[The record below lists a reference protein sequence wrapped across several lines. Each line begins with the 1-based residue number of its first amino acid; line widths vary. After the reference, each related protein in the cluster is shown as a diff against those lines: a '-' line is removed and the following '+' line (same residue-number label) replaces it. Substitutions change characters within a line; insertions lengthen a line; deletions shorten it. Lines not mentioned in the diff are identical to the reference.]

1 MFNSY
6 YLKDLNT
13 TVFDIETTGLF
24 HSKDCIINAGFC
36 NPMGDVWQN
45 FTEDP
50 TDEKRV
56 VEEAL
61 ERICAADAVVTYNGD
76 TFDLPFLQRRAV
88 KYGLCERLPLLWSVD
103 LYRWLKK
110 YWPVAPSMKSM
121 SQKSVEEAMGLAP
134 KRSDEIPGG
143 DCIPLYNY
151 YLQTKDDSAKQ
162 TILLH
167 NADDVRQLARI
178 AWKCTFLPYHDI
190 AMREG
195 FLFKAGQRKILTKG
209 CSFKKGTLQ
218 LQAKLDAG
226 QIPVSAYEDQYHL
239 EYDSFSGKAELA
251 LFTGEEGPFRYV
263 DTQHLPGDKT
273 EIKELPGFHSGYLIL
288 AENGEPDPKA
298 VNAAVKTVLSAY
310 FGD

>member
-1 MFNSY
+1 
-6 YLKDLNT
+6 
-13 TVFDIETTGLF
+13 
-24 HSKDCIINAGFC
+24 
-36 NPMGDVWQN
+36 
-45 FTEDP
+45 
-50 TDEKRV
+50 
-56 VEEAL
+56 
-61 ERICAADAVVTYNGD
+61 
-76 TFDLPFLQRRAV
+76 
-88 KYGLCERLPLLWSVD
+88 
-103 LYRWLKK
+103 
-110 YWPVAPSMKSM
+110 
-121 SQKSVEEAMGLAP
+121 
-134 KRSDEIPGG
+134 
-143 DCIPLYNY
+143 
-151 YLQTKDDSAKQ
+151 
-162 TILLH
+162 
-167 NADDVRQLARI
+167 
-178 AWKCTFLPYHDI
+178 
-190 AMREG
+190 MREG

-263 DTQHLPGDKT
+263 DTQHLPGDKK

>member
-1 MFNSY
+1 MYNSY

-36 NPMGDVWQN
+36 SSTGDVWQN

-50 TDEKRV
+50 ADEKRV
-56 VEEAL
+56 VAEAL
-61 ERICAADAVVTYNGD
+61 EHITRADAVVTYNGD

-88 KYGLCERLPLLWSVD
+88 KYGLCEKLPLLWSVD

-110 YWPVAPSMKSM
+110 YWPLAPSMKSM
-121 SQKSVEEAMGLAP
+121 SQKSVEEALGLAS

-151 YLQTKDDSAKQ
+151 YLQTRDESAKQ

-178 AWKCTFLPYHDI
+178 AWKCSFLPYHEI
-190 AMREG
+190 AYREG
-195 FLFKAGQRKILTKG
+195 FLVKAGSGRVLTKG
-209 CSFKKGTLQ
+209 TAYKKGAFELSAAANPG
-218 LQAKLDAG
+218 LL
-226 QIPVSAYEDQYHL
+226 PVSAYEDQYHL
-239 EYDSFSGKAELA
+239 EYDMFSGKIRLNLYPAEEQQFLY
-251 LFTGEEGPFRYV
+251 LDMEKIPGE
-263 DTQHLPGDKT
+263 KA

-288 AENGEPDPKA
+288 AENGEPDYKA
-298 VNAAVKTVLSAY
+298 VNLAVKALLGAY